1 MTAWMR
7 ARLLCQSLFRTA
19 ISLAAALGLAATGV
33 SPAAAEELRL
43 QTGFGETVIDPTQIK
58 RIVSVGYHE
67 QDFLYAL
74 GLAPVGVHDWFGDY
88 PYATWPWAEAA
99 RLAVGATPEVQKG
112 FEIDVEWVWSMQPDL
127 IIATFAPMDAQT
139 YALLSEIAPVLGPPK
154 GYPAWGAPWE
164 VELRLI
170 GRATGRGAQAE
181 AVIAQ
186 IGGKVAQA
194 VKDHPEFNGL
204 TGTAAYFTEGQ
215 IMGYRSNDGANRLLS
230 MFGIK
235 TPAVFDSMASAGGN
249 FLVSTERFDMFDL
262 DVVLWLVEEPVRP
275 LIEALPTWRN
285 LRLAREGRAIWSDK
299 AMMGAMSFQSPL
311 SIDWALGRLIPLLTA
326 ASDGDPATSPDA
338 VLQGMAITP

>member
-139 YALLSEIAPVLGPPK
+139 YALLSETAPVLGPPK

-311 SIDWALGRLIPLLTA
+311 SFDWALGRLIPLLTA